1 MKTIKILIVLIISCS
16 FFSSCSNILDED
28 PKGDVA
34 SSNFFVDEENAL
46 SCVNELYN
54 AFGDPNVYTRQA
66 MMVME
71 FGTDIGTR
79 SPHDTWPTLDPIA
92 TYTHDAS
99 SERIGWV
106 WRDSYL
112 YIRNANLVIAN
123 IEAMD
128 ESLFKDIPKSRLLA
142 EARFIRGFLYFHLT
156 NFFGDLPVITEPV
169 YDINKYLTLS
179 RTSASQIRNE
189 LVISDLSYAMENLP
203 EFDEYTTSDAGR
215 VSRSSAMGLMAK
227 VYLFEKDYAKCEEL
241 CRSLYQEGKRGLLPH
256 YRDVFNSQYNN
267 SKESLIAAQ
276 ALIDIKELPS
286 QTTCYGD
293 FTEDPGSPYNNSAA
307 VAPILTFA
315 SYYVPKEDQWYDT
328 SNDTRWAFNFK
339 LASETKFQELID
351 GTGNT
356 SQHLGAGIKYNGEI
370 VRMPYIVKFCDVEN
384 RRPDREGTSLN
395 FPILRWADVLLMYA
409 EALNEQG
416 KTNESLKY
424 LNEVRKRA
432 YTNEDNSVNPGWEI
446 KDVSQLELRE
456 LILKERALE
465 LCFEGHRKFDLC
477 RTNTLVKA
485 IQGVKHLDNIE
496 YLFSESYYPKIAAK
510 NVKKCHELFGVPNTE
525 ITLNNNLL
533 PQNEGY

>member
-1 MKTIKILIVLIISCS
+1 MKKIKIFTSLLVLFSLFASCS
-16 FFSSCSNILDED
+16 DILEED

-34 SSNFFVDEENAL
+34 SSNFFIDEDNAL

-54 AFGDPNVYTRQA
+54 AFADPNVYTRQA

-92 TYTHDAS
+92 TYTHTAS
-99 SERIGWV
+99 SERIGWI

-112 YIRNANLVIAN
+112 YIRNANLAIAN

-128 ESLFKDIPKSRLLA
+128 DALFKNISKERLLA

-169 YDINKYLTLS
+169 YEIDKYLTLS
-179 RTSASQIRNE
+179 RTPVSEIRNN
-189 LVISDLSYAMENLP
+189 LVINDLSYAMNHLP
-203 EFDEYTTSDAGR
+203 EFDEYGSSDAGR
-215 VSRSSAMGLMAK
+215 ASRSSAMGLMAK
-227 VYLFEKDYAKCEEL
+227 VYLFEQNYTKCEEL
-241 CRSLYQEGKRGLLPH
+241 CRQLYEEGKRGLLSH
-256 YRDVFNSQYNN
+256 YGDVFNSQYNN

-276 ALIDIKELPS
+276 ALIDKKELPAR
-286 QTTCYGD
+286 TTCYGD
-293 FTEDPGSPYNNSAA
+293 FTEESESPYNNSAA
-307 VAPILTFA
+307 IAPLLTFA
-315 SYYVPKEDQWYDT
+315 SYYVPKEDQWYDIE
-328 SNDTRWAFNFK
+328 NDTRWSFNFR
-339 LASETKFQELID
+339 LASESKYQELIA

-356 SQHLGAGIKYNGEI
+356 SQHLGTGIRYKGEI
-370 VRMPYIVKFCDVEN
+370 VRMPYIVKFCDVQN
-384 RRPDREGTSLN
+384 RRPDRDGTSLN

-416 KTNESLKY
+416 KMIEALKY
-424 LNEVRKRA
+424 INEVRKRA
-432 YTNEDNSVNPGWEI
+432 YTNNDDTVNPGWEI
-446 KDVSQLELRE
+446 KDVSQSELRE

-465 LCFEGHRKFDLC
+465 LCYEGHRKFDLF
-477 RTNTLVKA
+477 RTHTLVDA
-485 IQGVKHLDNIE
+485 IQNVSHLDDIE
-496 YLFSESYYPKIAAK
+496 YLFSESYYPKVAAE
-510 NVKKCHELFGVPNTE
+510 NVREYHELFGVPTTE